1 MGSLYRSNA
10 LRIFH
15 GFDRFSEKSK
25 RLDFSENRGTFLSSS
40 SFSPSFFGVH
50 FILLRAHDRSMEEEA
65 RIIIK
70 NALQSTKAPD
80 EVKKGLGSL
89 IHQRFQS
96 AGGVDLTLPARNQP
110 ARKPDI
116 L

>member
-1 MGSLYRSNA
+1 MATITIRNLDNSVKKS
-10 LRIFH
+10 LRIQAAF
-15 GFDRFSEKSK
+15 
-25 RLDFSENRGTFLSSS
+25 
-40 SFSPSFFGVH
+40 
-50 FILLRAHDRSMEEEA
+50 HDRSMEEEA